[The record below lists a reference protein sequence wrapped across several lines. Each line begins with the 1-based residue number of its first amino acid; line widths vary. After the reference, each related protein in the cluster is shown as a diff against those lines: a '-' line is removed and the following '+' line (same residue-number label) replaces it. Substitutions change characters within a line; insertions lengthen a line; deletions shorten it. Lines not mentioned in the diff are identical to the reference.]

1 MHVNKLTGA
10 VVVILMAAALTAC
23 GSGSTPVPTTDVG
36 AIFTFAASTMNAQLN
51 DQGTQTA
58 QAASPTPLVTFTPLP
73 TFPVIPLSTPFSVGT
88 ASGAAL
94 PTTSTGGS
102 TIGSTAVGCDNST
115 YLSETPP
122 NDGTQFTAG
131 DTFKKGWGLKNS
143 GTCAWNSGYSFV
155 FITGDQMGGK
165 DIVLSKSADFTDPG
179 NSNTF
184 IVPLQA
190 PATAGEYKGYWQMK
204 NATGTA
210 FGSRVWVDIVVK

>member
-1 MHVNKLTGA
+1 MQINKLNGA

-102 TIGSTAVGCDNST
+102 TGGSTAVGCNNAN
-115 YLSETPP
+115 YLSETKPD
-122 NDGTQFTAG
+122 DGTQMTAG
-131 DTFKKGWGLKNS
+131 DIFKKGWSLENT
-143 GTCAWNSGYSFV
+143 GTCSWNSGYSFA
-155 FITGDQMGGK
+155 FITGDQMSGK
-165 DIVLSKSADFTDPG
+165 DIVLSQSANFTDPG
-179 NSNTF
+179 HSNTF
-184 IVPLQA
+184 MVNLQA

-204 NATGTA
+204 NAQGTA

>member
-73 TFPVIPLSTPFSVGT
+73 TFPVIPLSTPFSVST

-102 TIGSTAVGCDNST
+102 TIGSTAVGCN
-115 YLSETPP
+115 
-122 NDGTQFTAG
+122 
-131 DTFKKGWGLKNS
+131 
-143 GTCAWNSGYSFV
+143 
-155 FITGDQMGGK
+155 
-165 DIVLSKSADFTDPG
+165 
-179 NSNTF
+179 
-184 IVPLQA
+184 
-190 PATAGEYKGYWQMK
+190 
-204 NATGTA
+204 NAN
-210 FGSRVWVDIVVK
+210 F